1 MQRFRFDDKQILINT
16 LVEMLNHGY
25 AVEELDIV
33 LSRVGPVDLDL
44 MHQCLNEII
53 AYNNQ
58 LQPTEPIAIA
68 A

>member
-25 AVEELDIV
+25 ALEELDIV

-53 AYNNQ
+53 AYNDQ
-58 LQPTEPIAIA
+58 LQTEEPIAVA

>member
-25 AVEELDIV
+25 ALEELDIV

-53 AYNNQ
+53 AYNDQ
-58 LQPTEPIAIA
+58 LQTEEPIAA
-68 A
+68 AA

>member
-1 MQRFRFDDKQILINT
+1 MRHFRFDDKQVLINT

-25 AVEELDIV
+25 PIEELDIV

-53 AYNNQ
+53 AYNEQ
-58 LQPTEPIAIA
+58 LYANETDTIA